1 MRIWHNIY
9 KDLITLESVFQA
21 WDEFIQDKK
30 KKADVMEFRR
40 FLEDNLFELRQSLK
54 DKTYRHGG
62 YKSFYI
68 RDPKVRHISKACV
81 RDRVVHHLVSNE
93 LEKIFDKTF
102 YIHSYSCRKEK
113 GTHKAIEAFIR
124 IARKASKNNTSPL
137 FALKCDIRKFFAS
150 VDHEILYRLL
160 DKRILDEDFL
170 WLLKEI
176 IDSFNVESTPK
187 GMPIG
192 NLTSQL
198 FANIYMDPFDQFMKQ
213 ELKVKYFIRYA
224 DDFVILSEDKE
235 YLEELIEKIKEF
247 LELKLKLS
255 LHPQKVEIRNYYLG
269 IDFLGYVVFPNFVLP
284 RTKTKRRLFRKL
296 HKKVEDYKM
305 NKISGESLN
314 QSIQSYLG
322 YLIHANSYKLSLQLK
337 NQIVFWL
344 ND

>member
-1 MRIWHNIY
+1 
-9 KDLITLESVFQA
+9 
-21 WDEFIQDKK
+21 
-30 KKADVMEFRR
+30 MEFSR

-54 DKTYRHGG
+54 DKAYRHGG

-93 LEKIFDKTF
+93 LEKIFDPTF

-137 FALKCDIRKFFAS
+137 FALKCDIKKFFAS

-160 DKRILDEDFL
+160 DRRILDEDFL

-176 IDSFNVESTPK
+176 IDSFNVDSTPK

-213 ELKVKYFIRYA
+213 ELKAKNYIRYA
-224 DDFVILSEDKE
+224 DDFIILSADRE
-235 YLEELIEKIKEF
+235 YLEDLIEKIKTF
-247 LELKLKLS
+247 LESKLKLS
-255 LHPQKVEIRNYYLG
+255 LHPYKVEIRNYYLG
-269 IDFLGYVVFPNFVLP
+269 IDFLGYVVFPHFVLP
-284 RTKTKRRLFRKL
+284 RTKTKKRLFRKIR
-296 HKKVEDYKM
+296 KKVDDYKI
-305 NKISGESLN
+305 NKISAESLN

-322 YLIHANSYKLSLQLK
+322 YLLHANTYKLSQQLK
-337 NQIVFWL
+337 NQIIFWL

>member
-21 WDEFIQDKK
+21 WDEFIQGKK
-30 KKADVMEFRR
+30 KKADVVEFGR
-40 FLEDNLFELRQSLK
+40 FLEDNLFELHQSLQE
-54 DKTYRHGG
+54 KTYRHGS

-102 YIHSYSCRKEK
+102 YVHSYSCRKEK
-113 GTHKAIEAFIR
+113 GTHKAIETFIKISR
-124 IARKASKNNTSPL
+124 MASKNNTSPL
-137 FALKCDIRKFFAS
+137 FALKCDIKKFFAS

-160 DKRILDEDFL
+160 DRKILDDDFL

-176 IDSFNVESTPK
+176 IDSFKVDSMAK

-213 ELKVKYFIRYA
+213 ELKVKYYIRYA
-224 DDFVILSEDKE
+224 DDFVILSENRE
-235 YLEELIEKIKEF
+235 YLEELVEEIKDF
-247 LELKLKLS
+247 LELKLKLFLIFIY
-255 LHPQKVEIRNYYLG
+255 LHLITMILYILIINLKSI
-269 IDFLGYVVFPNFVLP
+269 
-284 RTKTKRRLFRKL
+284 L
-296 HKKVEDYKM
+296 H
-305 NKISGESLN
+305 
-314 QSIQSYLG
+314 
-322 YLIHANSYKLSLQLK
+322 
-337 NQIVFWL
+337 F
-344 ND
+344 